1 MSVKNFK
8 FVSPGVFIN
17 EIDNSYTPKQ
27 AEAIGPVVIGRS
39 SRGLALTPVKV
50 QSYSEFVQMFGET
63 VPGGAGGDVWRD
75 GNYQSPMYGT
85 FAAKAFLNANVA
97 PLTYVRLLGEDDP
110 QATGAGVAGWQTTKG
125 LEADW
130 VDNGGAVGLWLFRSS
145 SILRTDKGA
154 GVNAGFSFDIGT
166 GRLAAI
172 FYQNTS
178 ASVWVTG
185 SYLGTGSTAGLAA
198 AFTVPSCV
206 AVGDDAKR
214 LKYGAV
220 VMSDSDGVLE
230 MYISGGA
237 NTDNTTVKFT
247 FDDSLESFARKKF
260 NTNPALVS
268 DKTTF
273 YNAASHQGYWLG
285 QTFEQELRDHKL
297 IGTKV
302 AAVMLPIVQQGST
315 TAGPGSLRQATKE
328 GKTGWYIG
336 QQIAGLSGSFS
347 PQGMQQLFRLHGRG
361 HGEWLQRNCKVSI
374 ANIRKSYTSTSDYGT
389 FSIIIRNIGDSD
401 NAVQVMERF
410 DNCTLDPTAVNFI
423 ARKIGDKYTQWD
435 TTARRLK
442 TYGDYDN
449 QSKFIRV
456 EMKEEVEAG
465 ASDPTL
471 LPFGY
476 YGPPRFSSFTV
487 TGSWQDSTLSNAYV
501 NAPTYYGGV
510 LSVTASVLWGDGYQ
524 FMLSAT
530 ERMGGTT
537 GSFTFPSVR
546 LRASAS
552 DGGVEPTKAYFGMDV
567 ARTSSSTR
575 YDASV
580 PDFHTLLYGGYT
592 GGGDNGT
599 AADGVDDFGYIFSMN
614 DVQQDPTT
622 SVYHWLSGSRAGTP
636 YAGLAKTYTAL
647 LDAGYDSFTAPFFG
661 GFDGFDIK
669 VPDPVYNKGI
679 PGAGGSGTG
688 TATNINSSTYYTIK
702 RAIDTVADP
711 EALNMNL
718 LTMPGLTHEGL
729 TQHMVDTCEGRADAM
744 ALIDLP
750 DVYTPP
756 AEAYKATKAD
766 RVTTTPDAA
775 ATALR
780 NRGIDSSY
788 AATFYPWVQIR
799 DDATGRLLWAPPSVA
814 MMGVLAS
821 SERSTAIWF
830 APAGFN
836 RGGLSDGAAGIPVTS
851 VSERLTSKQRDTLYD
866 SRINPIAAFPSSGIV
881 VFGQKTLQQRQSALD
896 RINVRRLV
904 IYLKKQISILSTRV
918 LFEQNVQA
926 TWNRFT
932 GLIEP
937 LLANVKTQFGITDY
951 RLILDET
958 TTTPDLIDQ
967 NILYAKIMVKP
978 ARAIEYIAID
988 FVIMNSGASFDD

>member
-17 EIDNSYTPKQ
+17 EIDNSFIPKQ
-27 AEAIGPVVIGRS
+27 SETIGPVVIGRA

-50 QSYSEFVQMFGET
+50 QSYSEYVQMFGDT
-63 VPGGAGGDVWRD
+63 VPGAAGGDVWRD
-75 GNYQSPMYGT
+75 GNNQSPMYGT
-85 FAAKAFLNANVA
+85 YAAKAFLNANVA
-97 PLTYVRLLGEDDP
+97 PLTYMRLLGDDDP
-110 QATGAGVAGWQTTKG
+110 QATGDGVAGWQTTKG
-125 LEADW
+125 LNANW
-130 VDNGGAVGLWLFRSS
+130 VENGGAIGLWLFPSS
-145 SILRTDKGA
+145 SITQTLTSTKLWTSY
-154 GVNAGFSFDIGT
+154 NIGT
-166 GRLAAI
+166 GRLAAV

-178 ASVWVTG
+178 ASMWVTG
-185 SYLGTGSTAGLAA
+185 ATLGTGSGVNARPTPA
-198 AFTVPSCV
+198 P
-206 AVGDDAKR
+206 VGSDNTILR
-214 LKYGAV
+214 YGAV
-220 VMSDSDGVLE
+220 MMSDDNGVLE

-237 NTDNTTVKFT
+237 NTGNETIKFT
-247 FDDSLESFARKKF
+247 FDDSLESFARKRF

-268 DKTTF
+268 GKGAF
-273 YNAASHQGYWLG
+273 YNSASHEGYWLG
-285 QTFEQELRDHKL
+285 QTYEQELRDHKL

-302 AAVMLPIVQQGST
+302 AAVMLPLVQQGST
-315 TAGPGSLRQATKE
+315 TTGPGSMRQATQE
-328 GKTGWYIG
+328 AKTGWYIG
-336 QQIAGLSGSFS
+336 QQISGLSGSFT
-347 PQGMQQLFRLHGRG
+347 PQAMQKLFRFHGRG

-374 ANIRKSYTSTSDYGT
+374 TNIRRSYTSTSDYGT
-389 FSIIIRNIGDSD
+389 FSVVIRAIGDNDS
-401 NAVQVMERF
+401 AIQVMERF
-410 DNCTLDPTAVNFI
+410 DNCTLDPTSVNFI

-435 TTARRLK
+435 TTNRRLK

-456 EMKEEVEAG
+456 EMREEVEAG
-465 ASDPTL
+465 ATDATL

-476 YGPPRFSSFTV
+476 YGPPRFTGFTV
-487 TGSWQDSTLSNAYV
+487 TGSWQDSELSNAFV

-510 LSVTASVLWGDGYQ
+510 RSVTASVLWGDDYQ
-524 FMLSAT
+524 D
-530 ERMGGTT
+530 GGTGISSGKVQGTGTTT

-552 DGGVEPTKAYFGMDV
+552 DGGVEPTKAYFGMSV
-567 ARTSSSTR
+567 SRTASSTR
-575 YDASV
+575 YDPSV
-580 PDFHTLLYGGYT
+580 PDFHTLLYGGYS
-592 GGGDNGT
+592 GGGTEGT
-599 AADGVDDFGYIFSMN
+599 AGDGVDDFGYVFSMN
-614 DVQQDPTT
+614 DVQEDPTT
-622 SVYHWLSGSRAGTP
+622 KVYHWLSGSRAG
-636 YAGLAKTYTAL
+636 LAYRGIAKSYTSL

-661 GFDGFDIK
+661 GYDGFDIK

-679 PGAGGSGTG
+679 PGAGGTGSG
-688 TATNINSSTYYTIK
+688 TATNLNSYTYYTIK

-711 EALNMNL
+711 EALDMNL

-729 TQHMVDTCEGRADAM
+729 TQHMIDTCEGRADAM
-744 ALIDLP
+744 AIIDLP

-756 AEAYKATKAD
+756 AEAYKSTKLD
-766 RVTTTPDAA
+766 RITTTPTNA

-788 AATFYPWVQIR
+788 AATFYPWVQVR
-799 DDATGRLLWAPPSVA
+799 DEGTGRLIWAPPSVA

-821 SERSTAIWF
+821 SERSSAIWF

-836 RGGLSDGAAGIPVTS
+836 RGGLSDGAAGIPVTA

-866 SRINPIAAFPSSGIV
+866 SRINPIASFPSSGIV

-904 IYLKKQISILSTRV
+904 IYLKKQISVLSTRV

-988 FVIMNSGASFDD
+988 FVIMNTGASFDD